1 MISFK
6 ARHEAPLG
14 FAILMFQGKI
24 FIIMKYI
31 FWKIYFILKK
41 SCFQNLFYQY
51 PSLEAG
57 RQAVCSVWACLRML
71 ILQTGPPYCTLTSF
85 PCLYFAFLGTM
96 PPYLILKRPA
106 PVILSP
112 NLNLHLSSFCSNS
125 NLQIFL
131 QKKSQCFSAIG

>member
-1 MISFK
+1 MK
-6 ARHEAPLG
+6 N
-14 FAILMFQGKI
+14 I
-24 FIIMKYI
+24 FY
-31 FWKIYFILKK
+31 LKK

-125 NLQIFL
+125 NPQIILQKNRNVFL
-131 QKKSQCFSAIG
+131 QLDSLHFLNIGEGSGWGVQFITYIF